1 MLHAHGG
8 GQMEPPAIRGL
19 QRLEQERRLLFRV
32 AHHQQTVARRQY
44 LRDDLRELLQLG
56 TSGVLNVGALED
68 VPQCLLLRNQIDG
81 LAVQG
86 MVGCLQTGLGGGAQ
100 NNGGA
105 ADLGQEVD
113 RQIEQRQH
121 FAGNGLHLVDH
132 NDAAAQCVKSADGAG
147 LSAEAGIQELHQ
159 RGDNDRRR
167 PGGGEQLQRLQALRR
182 LFRLGKVGVMLQ
194 YQGVVPYIIADDLGV
209 LIQDRQQR
217 RGEDDPGAVPFCRVG
232 QCEAEA
238 GQRFSTAGG
247 DVQAVDPSGP
257 GGAGGTGVRNG
268 PPGQINGAFSGKF
281 REALFHERQPFCP
294 DWPHILWE
302 HGRFYPIHK
311 SGGVRAVS
319 LNHGGQEHPS
329 QKTDIKCGLPVRLI
343 VVRLGG
349 QGRQPIQHGG
359 HLPDGAVEQA
369 LQLLLVGN
377 LCQKSPLGFIVKDPL
392 LGLAMKKT
400 AVLLGVD
407 AVKQAVV

>member
-8 GQMEPPAIRGL
+8 GQMEAPAIRGL

-32 AHHQQTVARRQY
+32 AHHQQTVARRQC
-44 LRDDLRELLQLG
+44 LRNDLRELLQLG
-56 TSGVLNVGALED
+56 TSGVLDVGALKD

-132 NDAAAQCVKSADGAG
+132 NDAAAQRVKSADGAG
-147 LSAEAGIQELHQ
+147 SSAEAGIQQLHQ

-281 REALFHERQPFCP
+281 REALFHERQPP
-294 DWPHILWE
+294 HPYGAHILRKRGWLQIV
-302 HGRFYPIHK
+302 HKGR
-311 SGGVRAVS
+311 GVRAIP
-319 LNHGGQEHPS
+319 LDHGRQEHPS
-329 QKTDIKCGLPVRLI
+329 QKADIKCGFPVRLI

-349 QGRQPIQHGG
+349 QSRQPIQHRG

-377 LCQKSPLGFIVKDPL
+377 LCQKSPPGFIVKDPL
-392 LGLAMKKT
+392 LGLAMKKA

-407 AVKQAVV
+407 TVKQAVM